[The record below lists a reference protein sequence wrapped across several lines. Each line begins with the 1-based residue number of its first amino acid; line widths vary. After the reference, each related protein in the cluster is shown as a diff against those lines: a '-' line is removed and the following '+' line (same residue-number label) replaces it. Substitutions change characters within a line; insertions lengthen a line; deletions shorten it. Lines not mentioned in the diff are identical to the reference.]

1 MNIRKL
7 PYAIIAANLMIFL
20 SSGCITSEEK
30 IKQKLEL
37 LKNADDQHKQMLSK
51 ELDAE
56 PANEQSQTL
65 EKTQSMVTLTEG
77 DSSPSWVRELPVE
90 CSRKFYCGTAFID
103 QCENANSCR
112 KEAETKARNDLRKQ
126 ISVRMRSI
134 TSSRTYTELSAENES
149 GHKTFQSE
157 IRERGASIELKN
169 VLFTHFY
176 LRPEKQLQTL
186 ARMKRPE
193 EHKAKADAPEQIKSG
208 TMPPLLL
215 AFTNNEKSPNLNR
228 NETQTL
234 FQQRYSEVLLQEKAV
249 LLEGGTYQNWGSLRG
264 NALHKRA
271 SEALDE
277 YPAGVAVVLSL
288 SGRLDPHEGNM
299 FKGITTVFLN
309 VAAYGK
315 GNAPLFKKSFK
326 IRRFMVDSPDK
337 LEDFQRQEQ
346 FLRTVEKGLNEFENQ
361 LVAELKRALS
371 TRL

>member
-1 MNIRKL
+1 MNLRKL
-7 PYAIIAANLMIFL
+7 PFVFLAANLMIFI

-56 PANEQSQTL
+56 PAHEQSQTL
-65 EKTQSMVTLTEG
+65 EKTQSMNTLNEG
-77 DSSPSWVRELPVE
+77 DSSPPWVRELPVE

-157 IRERGASIELKN
+157 IREKGASIELKS
-169 VLFTHFY
+169 VIYTHYY

-193 EHKAKADAPEQIKSG
+193 EHKAKAKSSEQLKSG

-215 AFTNNEKSPNLNR
+215 AFTNNEKTPNLNR

-234 FQQRYSEVLLQEKAV
+234 FQQRYSETLLQEKAV
-249 LLEGGTYQNWGSLRG
+249 LLAGGAFQDWRLLRG
-264 NALHKRA
+264 NALH
-271 SEALDE
+271 
-277 YPAGVAVVLSL
+277 
-288 SGRLDPHEGNM
+288 
-299 FKGITTVFLN
+299 
-309 VAAYGK
+309 
-315 GNAPLFKKSFK
+315 
-326 IRRFMVDSPDK
+326 
-337 LEDFQRQEQ
+337 
-346 FLRTVEKGLNEFENQ
+346 
-361 LVAELKRALS
+361 
-371 TRL
+371 